1 MAAVHHYRRPPCTI
15 DNGTDAPPSA
25 EDMHHEA
32 GTNAPQPEER
42 LHHRSGVRS
51 GSEFVERLP
60 PAMQVRRKKFYLC
73 AEKEPPDERE

>member
-42 LHHRSGVRS
+42 LHHRSGVRNQS
-51 GSEFVERLP
+51 VVMNPLP
-60 PAMQVRRKKFYLC
+60 NIDFPLTAPIPHQRAMKGYV
-73 AEKEPPDERE
+73 DT